1 MLWIVTLHHLVT
13 SNKLTCNS
21 HRWCKGFFFFWM
33 WGSYSIEDY
42 TNKFYSLAM
51 RSGLQCNED
60 VMISMYCQQSNPNIS
75 LSLAASRLYTMADA
89 IQVAHQMEEQ
99 SKNKALMRAPIVSN
113 IWSENNCGCQLG
125 VIYWQISR

>member
-1 MLWIVTLHHLVT
+1 
-13 SNKLTCNS
+13 
-21 HRWCKGFFFFWM
+21 
-33 WGSYSIEDY
+33 
-42 TNKFYSLAM
+42 M

-89 IQVAHQMEEQ
+89 NQVAHQMEEQ

-113 IWSENNCGCQLG
+113 I
-125 VIYWQISR
+125 